1 MKNNMSDNNR
11 NRGNSMGQSTA
22 DRDLVRRREDKKQQ
36 GISNAGGQ
44 RSDQTSNRN
53 SQHKGEHRGSKM

>member
-22 DRDLVRRREDKKQQ
+22 DRDLTRRREDKKQQ
-36 GISNAGGQ
+36 GISNSGGQ
-44 RSDQTSNRN
+44 RSDQTSNRDN
-53 SQHKGEHRGSKM
+53 NRKYENKKG